1 MTVQIKN
8 KYLLLALCGAFLAIF
23 LLGGYIGLR
32 RGHRATNALQ
42 SAFNEQITQY
52 KYKLDSVNKVA
63 YEKDQA
69 IATLR
74 EAIKRGDVEKA
85 ELKELAY
92 SKIKEI
98 TKLTVV
104 IDSLLHIEPSDSVI
118 IDTVYIDN
126 KPTPAI
132 ALPYIFKENNKFF
145 TLKGSFDKKGALDLS
160 LRMEARLDVWSGI
173 KDGKPTVTITSDN
186 PFLNVEDIKS
196 ITFDKQKPKKWGI
209 GITAGYGITKE
220 SLSPFVGIGLTRTMI
235 RF

>member
-8 KYLLLALCGAFLAIF
+8 KYLFLALCGAFLAIF
-23 LLGGYIGLR
+23 LLGGYMGLR
-32 RGHRATNALQ
+32 KRDRASERVQVAL
-42 SAFNEQITQY
+42 NEEIRQY
-52 KYKLDSVNKVA
+52 KYQLDSVAKVA
-63 YEKDQA
+63 YEKDRV

-92 SKIKEI
+92 SKIKEV
-98 TKLTVV
+98 TKLTLV
-104 IDSLLHIEPSDSVI
+104 IDSLLHIEPSDSII

-132 ALPYIFKENNKFF
+132 ALPYVFKENNKFF
-145 TLKGSFDKKGALDLS
+145 TLKGTFDKKGALDLS

-220 SLSPFVGIGLTRTMI
+220 NLSPFVGIGLTRTII